1 MPSRR
6 SPMATPPLS
15 GWPARGLTLGA
26 IVYVRL
32 TSPRVGS
39 DVDLAPALTSRQL
52 RYGVSAYYGHHKS
65 AATQPC
71 FRPDDVDAEVVVYR
85 SHGELGELG
94 SRASFWRWP
103 QPYASLATPS
113 SSAGSDPPDPRQA
126 HTAPPGLP
134 APWCGNERR
143 RAPKT
148 ESELYAKKCV
158 TTSALAG
165 WCKGLVSCPVRRPSR
180 MPPRN
185 PGRFNLLLEG
195 EAGGGRGQPHNALKL
210 SKTTRRWRTGG
221 SSPTQHLRQGPGE
234 LWSFLP

>member
-1 MPSRR
+1 MTEACAVIKAPSRSDAVPLSAIATATVPSDTRGTDFADMPSRR

-52 RYGVSAYYGHHKS
+52 RYGVSAYYGRHKS

-85 SHGELGELG
+85 SHGELGEFSVLARRSG
-94 SRASFWRWP
+94 VGRNQTRLSRLPVRVLVRIRQTPAS
-103 QPYASLATPS
+103 A
-113 SSAGSDPPDPRQA
+113 
-126 HTAPPGLP
+126 TAPPSLP

-143 RAPKT
+143 RAPRT
-148 ESELYAKKCV
+148 ESELYAKK
-158 TTSALAG
+158 
-165 WCKGLVSCPVRRPSR
+165 
-180 MPPRN
+180 
-185 PGRFNLLLEG
+185 
-195 EAGGGRGQPHNALKL
+195 
-210 SKTTRRWRTGG
+210 
-221 SSPTQHLRQGPGE
+221 
-234 LWSFLP
+234 